1 MVVGFLVSI
10 HKNIGLSQDMCKG
23 KAQLLL
29 WAFFYCLQLTSSFFF
44 RFYCFEL
51 QPQVLYWGERER
63 ELLSNCFFYWCP
75 YCVFEMNRSGA
86 KSDKRTAVEVTKDK
100 NRIGQVVLRN
110 PRGAS
115 ARVRSLNLTS
125 PCILFSFKSSSSN
138 WLNN

>member
-1 MVVGFLVSI
+1 MGFWFQFTRILVCHKICVKGKLNCSCELFSTAYNSQVVFFFVSI
-10 HKNIGLSQDMCKG
+10 VLNSNL
-23 KAQLLL
+23 
-29 WAFFYCLQLTSSFFF
+29 
-44 RFYCFEL
+44 RFCI
-51 QPQVLYWGERER
+51 GERER

-115 ARVRSLNLTS
+115 ARVRSLNLYF
-125 PCILFSFKSSSSN
+125 PMYFVFF
-138 WLNN
+138 